1 MSALSGKPS
10 ASIDV
15 EKAFAAADQVQK
27 NARSFREELEDLR
40 REWEV
45 LAGTWRGSAA
55 TAYEAP
61 WQRWVKSASTLVEEL
76 GTSAEKIG
84 RTAYQ
89 LQAQDGA
96 CASGISSVG
105 Q

>member
-1 MSALSGKPS
+1 MSALSGRPS

-15 EKAFAAADQVQK
+15 EKAFTAADQLQK
-27 NARSFREELEDLR
+27 NVRDFHEELEDLR
-40 REWEV
+40 REWE
-45 LAGTWRGSAA
+45 LLSSTWRGSAA

-61 WQRWVKSASTLVEEL
+61 WLRWVQGASTLVDEL
-76 GTSAEKIG
+76 GASAENIG

-89 LQAQDGA
+89 LQTQDDAGA
-96 CASGISSVG
+96 GGISSVG